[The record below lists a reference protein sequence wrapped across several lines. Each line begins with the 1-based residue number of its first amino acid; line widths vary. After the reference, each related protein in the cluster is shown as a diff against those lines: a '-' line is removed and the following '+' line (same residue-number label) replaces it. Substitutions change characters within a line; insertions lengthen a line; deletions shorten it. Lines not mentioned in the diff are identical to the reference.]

1 MNLVHFSLALLLAA
15 SVCAAARFPGKEWE
29 RRRGPNWSA
38 AKLKEAREFT
48 SVLKTAGVMIVQDGA
63 IVDEWG
69 DTTKEY
75 MCHSMRKSFLSALYG
90 IQVAAGRID
99 LEKTLADLDIDDNA
113 PALLPTEKQA
123 SVHDLLKARSGIY
136 HPALYETP
144 GMRAARPL
152 RGSHAPGTY
161 WYYNNWDFNALGTIY
176 EKLTGEKIHESF
188 ERRIA
193 QAIGMQDWTAKDGSY
208 VTGADSIHPAYPFV
222 MSARDLARFGH
233 LYLSKGRWNG
243 RQIVPESWVRASV
256 APYSDASTVGADGYG
271 YMWWVDKNWYS
282 ARGAGGHYIAVAPAM
297 NLVVV
302 HRVDTFENHSVSG
315 RDFTRLLN
323 MIVEAGG
330 RSDLTP
336 VSAPERDPPPCL
348 SPTAACGAR
357 LYIGDRFVT
366 YYRSHPRAGG
376 NMARAI
382 IMVHGTGRNGD
393 DYYGTTLAAAAAAG
407 RTGDTVMLAPRFRC
421 NGCGDRSEP
430 GEYSWSNEGWKIG
443 AAAENS
449 AEGKPAHSYDFIDTM
464 IRMLND
470 RGRYPGLKE
479 IVVAGHSAGGQF
491 VQRYAAAARADSR
504 LPIRYIVAN
513 PSSYMYLND
522 LRISRQRTCNE
533 KGVCT
538 GKFERYWD
546 SENCTTFN
554 KYKHGLEGLTGYVA
568 LTGVENMVV
577 RYPKID
583 VTYFLGER
591 DTVLQDSLE
600 STCNANAQGPNRLER
615 GLIFSAY
622 IKQHFQAGHKT
633 VIAQGCGHSATCMF
647 AGPEGLRVL
656 FPDGK
661 K

>member
-1 MNLVHFSLALLLAA
+1 M
-15 SVCAAARFPGKEWE
+15 RFPGKEWE

-38 AKLKEAREFT
+38 AKLKEAREF
-48 SVLKTAGVMIVQDGA
+48 SSMLKTAAVLIVQDGA

-69 DTTKEY
+69 ETAKEY
-75 MCHSMRKSFLSALYG
+75 MCHSMRKSFLSALFG
-90 IQVAAGRID
+90 IQVAAGKID
-99 LEKTLADLDIDDNA
+99 LEKTLAELEIDDNA
-113 PALLPTEKQA
+113 PALTATEKQA
-123 SVHDLLKARSGIY
+123 TVQDLLKARSGIY

-176 EKLTGEKIHESF
+176 EKLAGEKIHESF
-188 ERRIA
+188 ARHIA
-193 QAIGMQDWTAKDGSY
+193 GPTGMQDWTAKDGGY
-208 VTGADSIHPAYPFV
+208 VTGADSTHPAYPFV

-233 LYLSKGRWNG
+233 LFLNQGRWNG

-256 APYSDASTVGADGYG
+256 TSYSDASTSGSDGYG

-282 ARGAGGHYIAVAPAM
+282 ARGAGGHYLAVVPAM

-330 RSDLTP
+330 RKDLTP
-336 VSAPERDPPPCL
+336 VSAPLRIPAPCL

-357 LYIGDRFVT
+357 LYVGDRFVT
-366 YYRSHPRAGG
+366 YYRSHLRAGE
-376 NMARAI
+376 NVTRAL

-393 DYYGTTLAAAAAAG
+393 DYYGTALAAAAAAG
-407 RTGDTVMLAPRFRC
+407 RTSDTVMLAPHFRC
-421 NGCGDRSEP
+421 HGCGDRGEP
-430 GEYSWSNEGWKIG
+430 SEYSWSSEGWKIG
-443 AAAENS
+443 DAANNS
-449 AEGKPAHSYDFIDTM
+449 PQGKPVYSYDVIDEM
-464 IRMLND
+464 IRMLNE

-491 VQRYAAAARADSR
+491 VQRYAASARAESR
-504 LPIRYIVAN
+504 VPVRWVVSN
-513 PSSYMYLND
+513 PSSYMYFNNF
-522 LRISRQRTCNE
+522 RIARQQTCDE
-533 KGVCT
+533 KGACT
-538 GKFERYWD
+538 GKFEPYWD
-546 SENCTTFN
+546 AENCTTFN
-554 KYKHGLEGLTGYVA
+554 KYKHGLEQLTGYA
-568 LTGVENMVV
+568 AATGAEKMLS
-577 RYPKID
+577 RYPSLD
-583 VTYFLGER
+583 VTYLLGER
-591 DTVLQDSLE
+591 DTMIQDNLE
-600 STCNANAQGPNRLER
+600 STCNANAQGRNRLER

-622 IKQHFQAGHKT
+622 MKQQFQAGHKM
-633 VIAQGCGHSATCMF
+633 VVASGCGHAATCMF
-647 AGPEGLRVL
+647 AGPAGLRVL